1 MVEMKPG
8 VFVWM
13 QSGSRTLQD
22 TAENDKTQ
30 PGHFFLK
37 KCEEWTQLF
46 PPTVPSLFPGI
57 IAQEAVLLQNEG
69 ANGSGAVVTVKP
81 AS

>member
-8 VFVWM
+8 LFVWM

-30 PGHFFLK
+30 PGHCF
-37 KCEEWTQLF
+37 EE
-46 PPTVPSLFPGI
+46 V
-57 IAQEAVLLQNEG
+57 
-69 ANGSGAVVTVKP
+69 
-81 AS
+81 